1 MDNIKPNNIPSHFD
15 PTVLKRNR
23 QAPPSPKA
31 LSRVRNF
38 FDKLIR
44 AVWYAIIIFL
54 VVQGIFIG
62 VKIFAKQP
70 NERMCW
76 DVGMCFNYC
85 YNLKQSICLVPDRL
99 DTENYDEAFKLLLT
113 GKRNIVE
120 VLNVQQGYC
129 ACQYGNGEKRTDTFY
144 RFYSENK

>member
-1 MDNIKPNNIPSHFD
+1 MDKKEPNNFSHPID
-15 PTVLKRNR
+15 P
-23 QAPPSPKA
+23 PPSA
-31 LSRVRNF
+31 VSRIKKF
-38 FDKLIR
+38 FNYLLR
-44 AVWYAIIIFL
+44 AIWFGIIIFL

-76 DVGMCFNYC
+76 DPGMCFNYC
-85 YNLKQSICLVPDRL
+85 YNLKQAVCLVPDRL

-113 GKRNIVE
+113 GKRNIIE

-129 ACQYGNGEKRTDTFY
+129 ACKYANGEKRTDVFY
-144 RFYSENK
+144 RFYWENKENNKK